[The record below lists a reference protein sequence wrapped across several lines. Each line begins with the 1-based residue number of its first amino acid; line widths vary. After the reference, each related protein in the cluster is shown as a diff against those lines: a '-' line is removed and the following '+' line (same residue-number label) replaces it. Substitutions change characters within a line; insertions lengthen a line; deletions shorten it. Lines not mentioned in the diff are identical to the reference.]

1 MSRCRY
7 VPQAE
12 RERKAALAKAVQRI
26 TGNRYKAPACA
37 ICGKGFTDQQ
47 LLDEDLI
54 YTVSREYSTQM
65 HKACFRKEFLRGGVN
80 RCGIAVMIAG

>member
-26 TGNRYKAPACA
+26 TGDRYKAPVCA

-65 HKACFRKEFLRGGVN
+65 HKACFRKEFLRGVN